1 HIFRYSPREGTE
13 AASFAAAIPEQDK
26 KGRAGILDELGR
38 SVRRRLFDDLVGS
51 EQVVLIEEKKD
62 GYFRGYTRGYIDTHL
77 PTGGTMNTGDE
88 ARVAI
93 TGATDT
99 HLLGGEIRSN

>member
-1 HIFRYSPREGTE
+1 
-13 AASFAAAIPEQDK
+13 
-26 KGRAGILDELGR
+26 LDELGR

-88 ARVAI
+88 ARIAI